1 MTQEQGRKRPF
12 GLQRLFFRFP
22 IYLYRAHLGWLLGKR
37 FLLLNHTGRKSGLP
51 RQTVLEVAHYDVAS
65 DTYTIASGFG
75 TRSDWYRNLQHNP
88 DVAIQIG
95 RRKTAAHA
103 RFLSPDESGQA
114 MVRYAQQYPQMA
126 KRLIQVLG
134 FEGDGSDDRYYQI
147 GNQHI
152 HFVALASQSNRAAD

>member
-1 MTQEQGRKRPF
+1 MAQKQGRKQPK

-22 IYLYRAHLGWLLGKR
+22 IYLYRVNLGWLLGKR

-51 RQTVLEVAHYDVAS
+51 RQTALEVVHYDPTS

-75 TRSDWYRNLQHNP
+75 TQSDWYRNLQHNP
-88 DVAIQIG
+88 NVTVQSG
-95 RRKTAAHA
+95 RRKAVAHA

-114 MVRYAQQYPQMA
+114 MVRYAHQYPKTA

-134 FEGDGSDDRYYQI
+134 FEGDGPDESYYQI
-147 GNQHI
+147 DSQHI
-152 HFVALASQSNRAAD
+152 HFVNLVCQPAD